1 MKPGAAKEEQIAK
14 DTAKPKADK
23 MEGATPAYVAPSSS
37 NAAKATNE
45 SKVVS
50 LKKNETTI
58 FYLAKRE
65 STKKVMQC
73 LQSLVNG
80 GGGGGAEEVAN
91 AEGDFLHKK
100 LFSNDLDQ
108 IKEFLSE
115 EGE

>member
-23 MEGATPAYVAPSSS
+23 MEGATPAYVASSSS

-80 GGGGGAEEVAN
+80 GGGAAEEDAN
-91 AEGDFLHKK
+91 AEGNFLHKK